1 MESESLHR
9 GQFTFYASFFAA
21 VERLPKS
28 RRYEALSAIIRYG
41 LDGELPQELGGS
53 AAGVFSAVR
62 PILDNGRTKAA
73 NRIRRSA
80 ADFEPLAAPSVF
92 PTGRK

>member
-1 MESESLHR
+1 MKNEKLHR
-9 GQFTFYASFFAA
+9 GQFTFYASFYEA

-41 LDGELPQELGGS
+41 LEGEVPEELNGC

-73 NRIRRSA
+73 NRIRRNEA
-80 ADFEPLAAPSVF
+80 EGKTAVPPAGPM
-92 PTGRK
+92 

>member
-1 MESESLHR
+1 MKTDAMHR
-9 GQFTFYASFFAA
+9 GQFTFYASFFDA

-41 LDGELPQELGGS
+41 LDGVEPEMLSGS

-62 PILDNGRTKAA
+62 PVLDNGRTKAA
-73 NRIRRSA
+73 KQLRRNA
-80 ADFEPLAAPSVF
+80 AEAEASVSGAASL
-92 PTGRK
+92 

>member
-1 MESESLHR
+1 MKNEKLQR
-9 GQFTFYASFFAA
+9 GQFTFYASFYDA
-21 VERLPKS
+21 VEQLPRS

-41 LDGELPQELGGS
+41 LDGEVTEELSGC

-73 NRIRRSA
+73 NRMRRNA
-80 ADFEPLAAPSVF
+80 AEGKPAVA
-92 PTGRK
+92 PTGTM

>member
-1 MESESLHR
+1 MESEALHR

-41 LDGELPQELGGS
+41 LDGEEPGELKGAVGS
-53 AAGVFSAVR
+53 VFTLVR
-62 PILDNGRTKAA
+62 PNLDNARVKAA
-73 NRIRRSA
+73 KRVAQKEAES
-80 ADFEPLAAPSVF
+80 DGPVS
-92 PTGRK
+92 PTGWM

>member
-1 MESESLHR
+1 MKKESLQR
-9 GQFTFYASFFAA
+9 GQFTFYASFYEA

-41 LDGELPQELGGS
+41 LCGEEPEALSGS

-62 PILDNGRTKAA
+62 PILENGRTKAA
-73 NRIRRSA
+73 NRMRRNA
-80 ADFEPLAAPSVF
+80 AKEKPAVP
-92 PTGRK
+92 PTGPM